1 MEKERHSM
9 SEDSVKADE
18 GEIIFKTGNPPQPM
32 MTLTK
37 DGFIYKGQKIEDAG
51 AAYNLFVD
59 WLKTAST
66 EQT

>member
-1 MEKERHSM
+1 M
-9 SEDSVKADE
+9 SDDSVKADE

-37 DGFIYKGQKIEDAG
+37 DGFIYKGQKIDDAG
-51 AAYNLFVD
+51 EAHRLFID

-66 EQT
+66 EKT